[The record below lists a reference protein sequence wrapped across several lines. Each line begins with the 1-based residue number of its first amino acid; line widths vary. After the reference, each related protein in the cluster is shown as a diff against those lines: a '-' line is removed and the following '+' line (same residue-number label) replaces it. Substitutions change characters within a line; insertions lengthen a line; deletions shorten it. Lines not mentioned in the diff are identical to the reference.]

1 MLLILDF
8 SININICK
16 LIVHFL
22 SQLHFILHILAYI
35 ILHILEYM
43 EFKICFTMPWQV
55 IINHENALFFII
67 NILYV
72 QFSVWDW
79 T

>member
-8 SININICK
+8 SIIIHICK
-16 LIVHFL
+16 RIVRFL
-22 SQLHFILHILAYI
+22 SQLHFILD
-35 ILHILEYM
+35 ILEYM
-43 EFKICFTMPWQV
+43 EFKIWR
-55 IINHENALFFII
+55 LSLDKWLLFII